1 MMFISCTLRSLLN
14 TQRRS
19 RKADKV
25 LGTDGSLQGVL
36 EAAGQRQEDRYEGC
50 IAMLSLKGPS
60 AVRVP
65 QGFVVGTAIKEGNE
79 LLDGPPYSGFM
90 LSKRSSMSFT

>member
-1 MMFISCTLRSLLN
+1 MMFILCTLRSLLN
-14 TQRRS
+14 TQRRG

-50 IAMLSLKGPS
+50 IAMLPS
-60 AVRVP
+60 
-65 QGFVVGTAIKEGNE
+65 KD
-79 LLDGPPYSGFM
+79 LL
-90 LSKRSSMSFT
+90 L